1 MADESG
7 TPQADPHLLQL
18 ILSLETAAMQQ
29 MGKLQNPFT
38 GKIERD
44 LELAKNSIDML
55 GMIERKTEGN
65 LASEEKSMIERALY
79 QLRMNY
85 IDELKADEAAESA
98 QPDEKAKNEDSE
110 PESESEAEEP
120 EPEKP
125 EQDQKHDV

>member
-7 TPQADPHLLQL
+7 MPQADPHLLQL

-38 GKIERD
+38 GEIERN

-55 GMIERKTEGN
+55 SMLERKTQGN
-65 LASEEKSMIERALY
+65 LGNDEKSIIERALY

-85 IDELKADEAAESA
+85 VDELKSDESAESA
-98 QPDEKAKNEDSE
+98 QPDEKAETEGSEHED
-110 PESESEAEEP
+110 ESNTEEP
-120 EPEKP
+120 EAEKP
-125 EQDQKHDV
+125 EQDQ